1 MPSVQ
6 MGQQREVAIA
16 SLPMTLDQSVSVVS
30 IAIAGTF
37 VAIAAAVLLA
47 PFGLVVE
54 LAAIDPATFLQI
66 AQRPATA
73 IQLALALVIGI
84 SFVAIP
90 LRRLLGR
97 ARAPRRIVISESQVT
112 ASNHWLGEARGW
124 REPLTSYKGVAHH
137 VRTTLS
143 GAQHEIV
150 LIHDQP
156 SKSVVLH
163 IADRIEQQQ
172 VDAVAALLNV
182 AEISPRDV
190 YRQARA
196 GARPEMSLEA
206 A

>member
-6 MGQQREVAIA
+6 MGQREGSLT
-16 SLPMTLDQSVSVVS
+16 SLPMTLDQSVPAVS
-30 IAIAGTF
+30 MAIASTF
-37 VAIAAAVLLA
+37 VTIAAAVLLA
-47 PFGLVVE
+47 PFGLIAE
-54 LAAIDPATFLQI
+54 LAAFDPAAFLQI
-66 AQRPATA
+66 AQHPATA

-84 SFVAIP
+84 GFVAIP

-97 ARAPRRIVISESQVT
+97 ARAPRRIVISESEVI
-112 ASNHWLGEARGW
+112 ASNRWLAKARGW
-124 REPLTSYKGVAHH
+124 KEPLASYKGVAHH

-163 IADRIEQQQ
+163 IADRIGQPQ

-182 AEISPRDV
+182 SEISPREM
-190 YRQARA
+190 YRRTRA
-196 GARPEMSLEA
+196 DARPDLSLKA

>member
-1 MPSVQ
+1 MPGVG

-30 IAIAGTF
+30 IAVAGAF
-37 VAIAAAVLLA
+37 VAIAAVVLVA

-54 LAAIDPATFLQI
+54 LAAFDPAAFLQI

-73 IQLALALVIGI
+73 IQLAIALVIGI
-84 SFVAIP
+84 IFVAIP

-97 ARAPRRIVISESQVT
+97 ARAPRRIVILEREVT

-124 REPLTSYKGVAHH
+124 KEPLASYKGVAHH

-163 IADRIEQQQ
+163 IADRIEQPQ

-182 AEISPRDV
+182 AEISPRSI
-190 YRQARA
+190 YRRIRA
-196 GARPEMSLEA
+196 GARPELSLEA

>member
-1 MPSVQ
+1 